1 VRANVTTATRA
12 ARRLASPGPV
22 GVVLIAG
29 LVVRAVLIPI
39 THGPDFT
46 VWDLASRA
54 TLNGVNVYAHH
65 PAYSGGPY
73 TYFPFFLD
81 IELPMQWLALHT
93 GVSFTI
99 LGKLPIAGGD
109 LLTTVLIVRE
119 LRRRHV
125 SGRAQAI
132 AAALFFLNPL
142 VLYNG
147 AFYGRFDSVA
157 VALLLLA
164 FVTVAAGR
172 PVTWRFSLWYALSI
186 AAKTFPV
193 FLLPWVL
200 RRGRS
205 GSVRVLATVVIVLL
219 ALAAPYLIS
228 SPAAF
233 VTDLLYSA
241 DKLPGG
247 LSWQV
252 VLHGLPATLQVDIG
266 DVMLGVFVVAA
277 IIVALVEDD
286 TVAVAATLLL
296 FLLLSKQ
303 VIEQYLIWPLPF
315 VVLLAVGRGSRP
327 ARWLIAELTAAGML
341 VNAYFHPFGVQPPVV
356 NVAFA
361 VAVLA
366 TLAWLLAQPRAG
378 AASPA
383 RRAGPGRSV
392 ALQVSAR
399 RWRTK

>member
-1 VRANVTTATRA
+1 MRRI
-12 ARRLASPGPV
+12 ARRLATFGPV
-22 GVVLIAG
+22 GVVLVVG

-73 TYFPFFLD
+73 TYFPLFLYV
-81 IELPMQWLALHT
+81 ELPMQWLALHT
-93 GVSFTI
+93 GVPFTI
-99 LGKLPIAGGD
+99 LGKLPIAAAD
-109 LLTTVLIVRE
+109 LLTTVLIVGA

-125 SGRAQAI
+125 DRRAQAI

-164 FVTVAAGR
+164 FVTVVGGR
-172 PVTWRFSLWYALSI
+172 PGNRRFSLWYALSI
-186 AAKTFPV
+186 AAKTFPL

-200 RRGRS
+200 RRGRI
-205 GSVRVLATVVIVLL
+205 GSVRVVATVCLVLVV
-219 ALAAPYLIS
+219 LAAPYLLT
-228 SPAAF
+228 SPRAF

-241 DKLPGG
+241 GKLPGG

-252 VLHGLPATLQVDIG
+252 VLHGLPAALQVDVG
-266 DVMLGVFVVAA
+266 YVLLGVFVAAA
-277 IIVALVEDD
+277 IIVTSLEDD
-286 TVAVAATLLL
+286 TVVVAATLLL

-315 VVLLAVGRGSRP
+315 VVLLATGRGSRP
-327 ARWLIAELTAAGML
+327 AWWLIGELTVAGML
-341 VNAYFHPFGVQPPVV
+341 VNAHFHPFGLQPPVV

-361 VAVLA
+361 VALAA
-366 TLAWLLAQPRAG
+366 TLARLLVTETTRH
-378 AASPA
+378 ASA
-383 RRAGPGRSV
+383 
-392 ALQVSAR
+392 QVSGAHPPAAAR
-399 RWRTK
+399 PNVAVGTGR